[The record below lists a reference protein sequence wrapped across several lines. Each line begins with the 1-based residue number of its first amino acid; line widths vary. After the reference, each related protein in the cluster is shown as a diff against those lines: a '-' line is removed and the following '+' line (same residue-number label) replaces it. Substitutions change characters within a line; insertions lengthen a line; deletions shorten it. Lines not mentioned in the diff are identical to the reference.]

1 MSTVSTVSA
10 VYTRWY
16 LHLWWYFDPPMLMS
30 EPSWISHRKKSNMT
44 QIHEVHTNWNGKPKG
59 HLKRALLTAL
69 SVWVTGEL
77 LFPVGFSSFIKSKS
91 FFGRFILSWFASKI
105 VISLIIKAWLMFNM
119 KITCWYFELRD
130 TFGLLPSSQCDIRA
144 GWNLKLTFFTWFF
157 AMIFLTY
164 LTALDKEQ
172 ITWSLWARHGT
183 LWTTSVCAGNPFLEG
198 KAPHTWTGTGGT
210 WFNLY

>member
-1 MSTVSTVSA
+1 
-10 VYTRWY
+10 
-16 LHLWWYFDPPMLMS
+16 
-30 EPSWISHRKKSNMT
+30 
-44 QIHEVHTNWNGKPKG
+44 
-59 HLKRALLTAL
+59 
-69 SVWVTGEL
+69 
-77 LFPVGFSSFIKSKS
+77 
-91 FFGRFILSWFASKI
+91 
-105 VISLIIKAWLMFNM
+105 MFNM

-164 LTALDKEQ
+164 LTFARDKEQ

-210 WFNLY
+210 WFNFIAIVFFFNLYFWTSQTTFSSTYGWPPFSRTKIIPEMTQDVLTKLLSLST